1 MIKNEEFQKYKEKY
15 KFIKSHI
22 KERSKAI
29 DLLLWA
35 NFMSRDTDEEYQVID
50 EFMRDYSV
58 ESINIDPAGWGNSK
72 VKVRKKDY
80 KGTRRKHFHQIMN
93 DAEKLDHWKSLI
105 DEFKKMD
112 PELLRFIVEKK
123 VPLEPFA
130 TQALKEI

>member
-1 MIKNEEFQKYKEKY
+1 MIENEEYQKYKGKY

-22 KERSKAI
+22 EERSKAI

-35 NFMSRDTDEEYQVID
+35 NFMSRDSDEEYQVID
-50 EFMRDYSV
+50 ESMKGYSV
-58 ESINIDPAGWGNSK
+58 ESVKIDPAGWGNSK

-93 DAEKLDHWKSLI
+93 DDDKLEHWKSLI

-112 PELLRFIVEKK
+112 PEMLRFIVEKK
-123 VPLEPFA
+123 VPLELFA
-130 TQALKEI
+130 TQALNEI